1 MSFSDDTL
9 GIFVLAFLC
18 NPNVN
23 YEVRGRL
30 ENLPAPEDI
39 ISNPKPAPSVPEQ
52 EDRKTA
58 MTTQQSERS
67 Q

>member
-1 MSFSDDTL
+1 MSFSDDTQ

-18 NPNVN
+18 NPNMR

-30 ENLPAPEDI
+30 ENLPSPEDI
-39 ISNPKPAPSVPEQ
+39 ISGAKPAPSVPEQ

>member
-1 MSFSDDTL
+1 MSFSDDTQ

-18 NPNVN
+18 NPNMR

-30 ENLPAPEDI
+30 ENLTAPEDI
-39 ISNPKPAPSVPEQ
+39 ISGSQPAPSVPEQ
-52 EDRKTA
+52 EDRKKA
-58 MTTQQSERS
+58 MTTQQPERS